1 MRVNHTHGKEM
12 VTLMLAEKR
21 RNSLQ
26 VSSSF
31 RQKLIF
37 CLLLVVILYLTQLK
51 RLGGEVEFRLVLA
64 SNVTPHGVVP
74 RERARAVRTRSTDTL
89 MSLTNV
95 STEVSLVAIEPLT
108 VRALELLT

>member
-1 MRVNHTHGKEM
+1 M
-12 VTLMLAEKR
+12 
-21 RNSLQ
+21 
-26 VSSSF
+26 
-31 RQKLIF
+31 
-37 CLLLVVILYLTQLK
+37 ILYLTQLK